1 MKRFSVMGLC
11 LAAVFA
17 FSAMAASGAQA
28 AEYGQCLHIS
38 PVNGKPVKNTQW
50 KNPACTVKENALDPD
65 GKYEWYPGPPKSCV
79 GAKNGHYKDS
89 ACTVG
94 EKEIDPDGKFNA
106 GCGAPAGV
114 GGVFG
119 TPVNNCAV
127 ISATGSTAFLENEG
141 HTVKIECSTN
151 GGEGGEILSSTKAK
165 GVAVYTGCKDE
176 TAGAITCHSAGAAAG
191 EIKTKELEATPEEFS
206 GQVYVNYTNE
216 HNTGAPYLA
225 EFECG
230 ANVATFRVK
239 GAAAGL
245 YATANEMN
253 ATSTQT
259 FNGTVGH
266 QSLELEVKTGAGSF
280 GSPEKSLQNQ
290 VTTFT
295 SAATLGAE
303 IRT

>member
-1 MKRFSVMGLC
+1 MKRLSIMGLC

-17 FSAMAASGAQA
+17 FSAMVASGAQA
-28 AEYGQCLHIS
+28 AEYGQCLKIN
-38 PVNGKPVKNTQW
+38 PANGKPLKNTQY
-50 KNPACTVKENALDPD
+50 KDANCTVKESASDPD
-65 GKYEWYPGPPKSCV
+65 GKYEWYPGPPKTCF

-94 EKEIDPDGKFNA
+94 EKESDPDGKFT
-106 GCGAPAGV
+106 GECGSGPGS
-114 GGVFG
+114 GGIFG
-119 TPVNNCAV
+119 PPNNCAA

-141 HTVKIECSTN
+141 HTIKIECATN
-151 GGEGGEILSSTKAK
+151 GSEKGEILSATKAD

-191 EIKTKELEATPEEFS
+191 EIKTNELEATPEEFS
-206 GQVYVNYTNE
+206 GKVYVNYTNSS
-216 HNTGAPYLA
+216 NTGHPYLA

-245 YATANEMN
+245 YATQNEMN
-253 ATSTQT
+253 TTSTQT
-259 FNGTVGH
+259 FNGTIGH

-295 SAATLGAE
+295 TPDPLGAE
-303 IRT
+303 INT